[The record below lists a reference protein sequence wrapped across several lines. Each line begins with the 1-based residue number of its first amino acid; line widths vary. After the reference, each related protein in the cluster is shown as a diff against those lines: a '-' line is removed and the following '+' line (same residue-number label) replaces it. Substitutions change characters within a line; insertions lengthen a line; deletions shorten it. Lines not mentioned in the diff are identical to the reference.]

1 MARNLNFSKEEIL
14 NVTYKILIQ
23 DGMKSIT
30 ARNIAKELGSSTI
43 SIYSNFGSMTNLKN
57 ELSRMAKIKLL
68 DITKIEYT
76 DQGLLNIGIGICIF
90 AKKEKALFRS
100 IFLREDLSKD
110 FIDEIITD
118 LKNLIIASFRA
129 DERYKHLPDKA
140 IEWMLKK
147 GWWFVHGYAS
157 LICSGFYNPSD
168 EDIEKE
174 LRDMGS
180 VIVHSCIDRNIS

>member
-1 MARNLNFSKEEIL
+1 M
-14 NVTYKILIQ
+14 Y
-23 DGMKSIT
+23 
-30 ARNIAKELGSSTI
+30 
-43 SIYSNFGSMTNLKN
+43 
-57 ELSRMAKIKLL
+57 
-68 DITKIEYT
+68 
-76 DQGLLNIGIGICIF
+76 ICQ
-90 AKKEKALFRS
+90 KEKALFRS

>member
-1 MARNLNFSKEEIL
+1 MARKLSFSKEEIL
-14 NVTYKILIQ
+14 NTAYKILIE

-30 ARNIAKELGSSTI
+30 ARNVAKELGSSTI
-43 SIYSNFGSMTNLKN
+43 SIYSNFGSMVNLKN
-57 ELSRMAKIKLL
+57 DLSRMAKNKLL

-76 DQGLLNIGIGICIF
+76 DQKLLNIGIGICIF

-110 FIDEIITD
+110 FIEEIITD
-118 LKNLIIASFRA
+118 LKNLIIASFKA
-129 DERYKHLPDKA
+129 DERYKNLPDDV
-140 IEWMLKK
+140 IEWMLKN
-147 GWWFVHGYAS
+147 GWWYVQGYAS

-168 EDIEKE
+168 EVIEKE

-180 VIVHSCIDRNIS
+180 VIVHAVEKK

>member
-23 DGMKSIT
+23 DGIKSIT

-57 ELSRMAKIKLL
+57 ELSRMAKNKLL

>member
-57 ELSRMAKIKLL
+57 ELSRMAKNKLL

-90 AKKEKALFRS
+90 AKRKSSLQIYFFKRRS
-100 IFLREDLSKD
+100 FKR
-110 FIDEIITD
+110 
-118 LKNLIIASFRA
+118 
-129 DERYKHLPDKA
+129 
-140 IEWMLKK
+140 
-147 GWWFVHGYAS
+147 
-157 LICSGFYNPSD
+157 FY
-168 EDIEKE
+168 
-174 LRDMGS
+174 R
-180 VIVHSCIDRNIS
+180 

>member
-1 MARNLNFSKEEIL
+1 MARSSNFSKEEIL
-14 NVTYKILIQ
+14 NVTYKILIE

-43 SIYSNFGSMTNLKN
+43 SIYSNFGSMVNLKN
-57 ELSRMAKIKLL
+57 ELSRMAKNKLM
-68 DITKIEYT
+68 DIAKIEYT
-76 DQGLLNIGIGICIF
+76 EQGLLNIGIGICIF

-118 LKNLIIASFRA
+118 LKNLIIANFKA
-129 DERYKHLPDKA
+129 DDKYKDLSDGA

-157 LICSGFYNPSD
+157 LICSGFYNPTY
-168 EDIEKE
+168 EEIEKE
-174 LRDMGS
+174 LSDMGS
-180 VIVHSCIDRNIS
+180 VIVHACMDRKIS